1 MLSDHAIPDWI
12 YEPLPYAYGAFG
24 SISAYQFDHQL
35 GQLAG
40 VLMIAAGLIV
50 WFMRR
55 QYRRAEKRKSS
66 LHSIKRKPKGIQLR
80 HYRD

>member
-1 MLSDHAIPDWI
+1 MLKNQPIPDWI
-12 YEPLPYAYGAFG
+12 YEPMPYAYGAFG
-24 SISAYQFDHQL
+24 SISAYQFDNHL

-40 VLMIAAGLIV
+40 LLMIVAGLLV
-50 WFMRR
+50 WSMRR

-66 LHSIKRKPKGIQLR
+66 PHRAARKTEGIQLR